1 MEKLYDNSQKI
12 TLQAIIPYILPD
24 KELRFLWNCEELG
37 VGLFLS
43 RNIGLFQYFE
53 YICPFKSI

>member
-24 KELRFLWNCEELG
+24 KELRR
-37 VGLFLS
+37 VG
-43 RNIGLFQYFE
+43 RGI
-53 YICPFKSI
+53 IFKSEYRVIPIFWIYLPFQKHIIA